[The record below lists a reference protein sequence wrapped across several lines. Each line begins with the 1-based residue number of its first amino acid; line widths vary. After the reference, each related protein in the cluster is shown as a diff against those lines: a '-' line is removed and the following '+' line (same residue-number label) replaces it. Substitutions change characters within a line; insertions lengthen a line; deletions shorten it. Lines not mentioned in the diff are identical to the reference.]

1 MKWNIVYY
9 NKVIEEQILAMP
21 ESLLARYLRMADLM
35 IEMGPNIG
43 MPHTK
48 YMGDGLLELRLKGK
62 EGIARV
68 FYCVVMQHK
77 IMILHSFIKK
87 TQKTPLK
94 ELKLAKSRMMEVT
107 KHARK
112 NS

>member
-1 MKWNIVYY
+1 MGHKQNF
-9 NKVIEEQILAMP
+9 
-21 ESLLARYLRMADLM
+21 SLLVRYLRIADLI

-62 EGIARV
+62 KGIARI
-68 FYCVVMQHK
+68 FYCTVMQHQ
-77 IMILHSFIKK
+77 IVILHSLIKK
-87 TQKTPLK
+87 TQKTPSK
-94 ELKLAKSRMMEVT
+94 ELKLAKSRKMEVT
-107 KHARK
+107 KLARK

>member
-1 MKWNIVYY
+1 MI
-9 NKVIEEQILAMP
+9 
-21 ESLLARYLRMADLM
+21 SLLARYLRMADIM

-43 MPHTK
+43 MTYTR
-48 YMGDGLLELRLKGK
+48 YMGDGLLELRLRGK

-68 FYCVVMQHK
+68 FYCTVMQHQ
-77 IMILHSFIKK
+77 IVILHSIIKK
-87 TQKTPLK
+87 TQKTSSK